1 MKITKT
7 METRNKTIT
16 KKIKKMQIKRKQEL
30 GNKEMLVKKKM
41 RTNQE

>member
-16 KKIKKMQIKRKQEL
+16 KRIKKMQTKRKQEL
-30 GNKEMLVKKKM
+30 DNKEMLVKIEKLK
-41 RTNQE
+41 